1 MWKPIENMSGSTTRP
16 KARIESLSDIVF
28 GLALSIGALSLVGTS
43 PTVASGLYYDI
54 FTFGFSFLILIS
66 VWIRYTR
73 IMSALP
79 LENRRTMGLN
89 ILLLF
94 CVSIEPYLFRF
105 LDLKNAASDPL
116 ADPGSA
122 VYAIDLGA
130 IMLILGFFT
139 FLLADEEKRLIP
151 DTMIRSFR
159 AQSYVQ
165 MLSGM
170 IFFIT
175 ALPIFYE
182 VSLFGSP
189 LRFDIWF
196 FPLIVVWVRR
206 GWFRIRSRQKAV
218 V

>member
-1 MWKPIENMSGSTTRP
+1 MSETATRP

-28 GLALSIGALSLVGTS
+28 GLALSIGALSLVGTA
-43 PTVASGLYYDI
+43 PKNATGLFYDI

-79 LENRRTMGLN
+79 VENRRTMGLN
-89 ILLLF
+89 IVLLF

-105 LDLKNAASDPL
+105 LDLSSTANDPL

-122 VYAIDLGA
+122 AYAVDLGA

-151 DTMIRSFR
+151 DRMIRSFR

-165 MLSGM
+165 MLSGV
-170 IFFIT
+170 IFFVT
-175 ALPIFYE
+175 AFPIFYE
-182 VSLFGSP
+182 ISLYGSP
-189 LRFDIWF
+189 LRFDVWF
-196 FPLIVVWVRR
+196 IPLIAVWIRR
-206 GWFRIRSRQKAV
+206 SWFRVRARRERAV
-218 V
+218 

>member
-1 MWKPIENMSGSTTRP
+1 MSETATRP

-28 GLALSIGALSLVGTS
+28 GLALSIGALSLVGTP
-43 PTVASGLYYDI
+43 PTDTSSLFYDI

-89 ILLLF
+89 IILLF

-105 LDLKNAASDPL
+105 LDLKNSVNDPL
-116 ADPGSA
+116 AGPGSA
-122 VYAIDLGA
+122 AYAVDLGM
-130 IMLILGFFT
+130 IMMILGFFT
-139 FLLADEEKRLIP
+139 FLLADEEKRLVP
-151 DTMIRSFR
+151 NTMIRVFR
-159 AQSYVQ
+159 SQSYVQ
-165 MLSGM
+165 MLSGA
-170 IFFIT
+170 IFFVT
-175 ALPIFYE
+175 AFPIFYE
-182 VSLFGSP
+182 ISLYGSP

-206 GWFRIRSRQKAV
+206 GWFRVNASRKHDAM
-218 V
+218 